1 MYVVYMYVHMYVC
14 MYIGGTIWVVYDFK
28 QEDCFLQVCTQ
39 YVTPLCIILRSTNSA
54 FFLYNKY

>member
-1 MYVVYMYVHMYVC
+1 MYVC